1 MGNVWDAVSAIS
13 AAIGTVFV
21 VTASFFAYSQIKEAR
36 LSRHVQLLIS
46 FQEKYHSQAARHFR
60 RRLISEEFGS
70 PEQFDPARMSADDFH
85 SFWQL
90 HDQLEML
97 GVLVEKRLLAFD
109 LVVACFHR
117 SPPQVWAA
125 IGPYIVDRRTNASP
139 LEGVH
144 FERLVQRYRNS
155 PVLGAEYWERQ
166 DAL

>member
-1 MGNVWDAVSAIS
+1 MGDVWAAVGAIS
-13 AAIGTVFV
+13 AAIGTVFIV
-21 VTASFFAYSQIKEAR
+21 AASFFAYSQIKEAR

-60 RRLISEEFGS
+60 RRLVSGEFG
-70 PEQFDPARMSADDFH
+70 PPDQLDPARMSAEDFH

-97 GVLVEKRLLAFD
+97 GVLVEQRLLAFD

-125 IGPYIVDRRTNASP
+125 IEPYIVDRRTHASP

-144 FERLVQRYRNS
+144 FERLVRRYRNS
-155 PVLGAEYWERQ
+155 PILRAEYWERQ
-166 DAL
+166 DVL